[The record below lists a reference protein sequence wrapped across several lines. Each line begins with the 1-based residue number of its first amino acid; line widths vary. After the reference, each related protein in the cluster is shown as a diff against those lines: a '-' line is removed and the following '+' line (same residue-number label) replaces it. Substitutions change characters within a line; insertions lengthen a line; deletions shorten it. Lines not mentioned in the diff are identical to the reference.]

1 MEREIVYFKLWW
13 MRESL
18 EAMEVQ
24 EDQGEV
30 KQTGTIEAAEGGG
43 QHIVVGDL
51 ITQSKKKHM
60 RRVPWKIL
68 YFKMR

>member
-1 MEREIVYFKLWW
+1 

-30 KQTGTIEAAEGGG
+30 KQTGTIEAAERGG

-51 ITQSKKKHM
+51 ITQSRTKHM
-60 RRVPWKIL
+60 RRVPCNFFYL
-68 YFKMR
+68 KMQ

>member
-1 MEREIVYFKLWW
+1 
-13 MRESL
+13 MRGVL
-18 EAMEVQ
+18 EAT
-24 EDQGEV
+24 EV
-30 KQTGTIEAAEGGG
+30 KESQGGVKETGTIEAAERGG
-43 QHIVVGDL
+43 QHIMVGDL

>member
-1 MEREIVYFKLWW
+1 

-30 KQTGTIEAAEGGG
+30 KQTGTIEAAERGG

-51 ITQSKKKHM
+51 IAQTRKNNM
-60 RRVPWKIL
+60 MRVP
-68 YFKMR
+68 